1 LMRRLVDLL
10 ADGRIR
16 PRIGARLA
24 MSQAADA
31 HRLLEAGTVAG
42 KIVLHP

>member
-1 LMRRLVDLL
+1 MHRLIDLL

-24 MSQAADA
+24 MSQAAEA
-31 HRLLEAGTVAG
+31 HRLLEAGAVVG